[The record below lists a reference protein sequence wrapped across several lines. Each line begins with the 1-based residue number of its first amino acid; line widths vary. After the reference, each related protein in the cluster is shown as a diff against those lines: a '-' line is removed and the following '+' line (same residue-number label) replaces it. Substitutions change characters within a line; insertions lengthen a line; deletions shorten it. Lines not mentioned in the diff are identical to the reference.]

1 MWTSHVSPNPV
12 LFNRLMRPCVQFIRD
27 HELFGEEHTSLSLHN
42 LDLQVIRDPGSVLL
56 KRSIHSRS
64 VVDQHASALG
74 EKVQRYYSKNM
85 QLLADLCKN
94 NTLSS
99 SVWAVKSLSC
109 GPQLGKDW
117 AYFASLQK
125 ALASNQV
132 VLVKGATGSGK
143 STCIPAALLSTEPQ
157 GRIIVSEP
165 RRVAAISL
173 AGYQQ
178 QALPGNLRQAVAYA
192 VRFQSTVTPET
203 KLIYQTDGVTL
214 QYLLDDPCLL
224 NVSYLILDEIHERSS
239 NQILLLAIVLRV
251 IRYNPR
257 VHVILMSA
265 TLDEVQ
271 LLQYVRRYT
280 ASTSISLDNP
290 QYSTDVSFQPCRE
303 DYILQIVDEIV
314 TLHTTNTSLDDGI
327 LVFLSGADDIAV
339 CLALL
344 WERLSVLG
352 AGKQGGRPWVVI
364 PFHSKIP
371 AQQAMY
377 PFSPITGR
385 RRIILA
391 TNVAETSVTIPGIRY
406 VIDSGLQKRMVYLP
420 EHSTSVLVVVPITMS
435 SHMQRRGRVGRTQ
448 HGTCIFL
455 YPKYVAENEMLIN
468 PHSSLQ
474 FEPTD
479 HIYLML
485 QSFSQRFKESF
496 PSFSFCLET
505 TDLLDL
511 VDSAKLSLT
520 KQILYYTYL
529 LTKAKSSSVT
539 HKPTLCI
546 SVAGLAATL
555 LPVSPRTALFLM
567 VAYYYGVQREAC
579 LIAAGLEVG
588 WDDLLGAS
596 SAPPLCQGSDHLS
609 LLYTLV
615 GPLPKTGMASQS
627 YHQANRVA
635 RQLEDVLDKI
645 LKLHKD
651 TLFEFLRSYVQ
662 LPDLMSNTSL
672 AAETG
677 DIIKLCLALT
687 SHMTVA
693 QRTSSGFRT
702 LFSGAIVNPSG
713 KSSCAGTTSNFL
725 VYNHSIIIANKATAI
740 CCTEVSERMIK
751 LNRWLA
757 IGTPLEVVSQ
767 VSKEIPKAES
777 QTTKLSFR
785 RNVKR

>member
-1 MWTSHVSPNPV
+1 MSHVSLNLV

-27 HELFGEEHTSLSLHN
+27 HELFGEVHTSPSLYN

-64 VVDQHASALG
+64 IVDQHALALG
-74 EKVQRYYSKNM
+74 EKVQQYHSKNM
-85 QLLADLCKN
+85 QLLADLFKN
-94 NTLSS
+94 KALPSS
-99 SVWAVKSLSC
+99 SVQTVKSLSSD
-109 GPQLGKDW
+109 PQLSKDW
-117 AYFASLQK
+117 AYFAPLQK
-125 ALASNQV
+125 ALASHQV
-132 VLVKGATGSGK
+132 ILVKGATGSGK
-143 STCIPAALLSTEPQ
+143 STCIPAALLATEPQ
-157 GRIIVSEP
+157 GKIIVSEP

-192 VRFQSTVTPET
+192 VRFQSTVTLET

-251 IRYNPR
+251 IRYNPKVR
-257 VHVILMSA
+257 VILMSA

-290 QYSTDVSFQPCRE
+290 HYSTDVSFQPCRE

-314 TLHTTNTSLDDGI
+314 TLHTTTTCLDDGI

-352 AGKQGGRPWVVI
+352 TGRQGERPWVVI

-371 AQQAMY
+371 AQQALY
-377 PFSPITGR
+377 PFMPITGR

-406 VIDSGLQKRMVYLP
+406 VIDSGLQKRMMYLP
-420 EHSTSVLVVVPITMS
+420 EHSTSVLVVVPITIS
-435 SHMQRRGRVGRTQ
+435 SHMQRKGRVGRTQ
-448 HGTCIFL
+448 QGTCIFL
-455 YPKYVAENEMLIN
+455 YPKYVVENEMLVN
-468 PHSSLQ
+468 PHSTLQ
-474 FEPTD
+474 FEPID

-496 PSFSFCLET
+496 PSFSLCLEV
-505 TDLLDL
+505 TDLIDL
-511 VDSAKLSLT
+511 VDSTKLSLT
-520 KQILYYTYL
+520 KQTLYYSYL
-529 LTKAKSSSVT
+529 LTTTSPSSIT
-539 HKPTLCI
+539 RQPTLCI
-546 SVAGLAATL
+546 SVAGLVATS

-588 WDDLLGAS
+588 WDDFLGTNNVPS
-596 SAPPLCQGSDHLS
+596 LCQGSDHLS
-609 LLYTLV
+609 LLYALV
-615 GPLPKTGMASQS
+615 SPLSKTGLASQS
-627 YHQANRVA
+627 YHQANQVA
-635 RQLEDVLDKI
+635 HQLEDVLDRTF
-645 LKLHKD
+645 KLHKD
-651 TLFEFLRSYVQ
+651 TLFEFLRSYIQ
-662 LPDLMSNTSL
+662 LPDLIANPSL
-672 AAETG
+672 ATETG
-677 DIIKLCLALT
+677 DIIRLCLALT

-693 QRTSSGFRT
+693 QRTSTGFCT
-702 LFSGAIVNPSG
+702 LFSGAIVNPSS
-713 KSSCAGTTSNFL
+713 KSSCAGTTSSFL
-725 VYNHSIIIANKATAI
+725 VYNHSVVIANKVIAI
-740 CCTEVSERMIK
+740 CCTELNEHMLK

-757 IGTPLEVVSQ
+757 VGTPFEVISQ
-767 VSKEIPKAES
+767 IPKVTP
-777 QTTKLSFR
+777 QTTKLGFR